1 MPLSRF
7 KILHLISSGGLFGA
21 ENVLLSLSIELK
33 KHNYETYIGLFNN
46 LYNSHLELAKEARKN
61 NLDVAIFPC
70 RWRLDL
76 RTILLI
82 RRFIKEKNI
91 DIVHCH
97 GYKSNF
103 YGLLSSLYLDVKL
116 ISTCHNWIGIGHKIR
131 FYENLDKFVL
141 NKFNKIIAVSSKIK
155 KDVLISGIHP
165 SKVSVIDN
173 GVNIQKFNNPNDISY
188 LKKEFNIPEDYR
200 IIGTISRLTNEKGHH
215 YFLEV
220 AEEILHK
227 FPKLKFII
235 VGDGPLKNSLREE
248 SKNLNIEKNAIFL
261 GYRKDIPEILELI
274 DIFVLPSL
282 NEGMPMVLL
291 EAMASKKAIIASNIG
306 AISKLVINKHTGILV
321 KPGDVFSLTKAV
333 EFLLINKEKAKIMS
347 ECAFKK
353 VANEFSIQKTRKEYL
368 KVYRDLLSVNVG

>member
-7 KILHLISSGGLFGA
+7 RILHLISSGGLFGA

-61 NLDVAIFPC
+61 NLDVVIFPC
-70 RWRLDL
+70 RWRFDL

-91 DIVHCH
+91 NIVHCH

-103 YGLLSSLYLDVKL
+103 YGLLSSLCLDVKL
-116 ISTCHNWIGIGHKIR
+116 ISTCHNWIGIGHKMK

-155 KDVLISGIHP
+155 KDVLISGIRP

-173 GVNIQKFNNPNDISY
+173 GVNIQKFNNPNDVGY
-188 LKKEFNIPEDYR
+188 LKREFNIPKDHR

-215 YFLEV
+215 YFLE
-220 AEEILHK
+220 AAKRTLHR
-227 FPKLKFII
+227 FPKLKFVI
-235 VGDGPLKNSLREE
+235 VGDGPLKNGLREKA
-248 SKNLNIEKNAIFL
+248 KNLNIEKNVIFL

-306 AISKLVINKHTGILV
+306 AISKLIINKHTGILV

-347 ECAFKK
+347 EGAFKK

-368 KVYRDLLSVNVG
+368 KVYRDLLSVNIG